1 VRGVAPG
8 RGANSARAGPRP
20 GMDTAIPSKARP
32 LVEQL
37 VPVGARLHVVLA
49 HLEACGAPDAPGAL
63 AGLLDA
69 ILTPLARRRPDD
81 LALAARVL
89 EEVAAAIEEELFTAA
104 Q

>member
-1 VRGVAPG
+1 
-8 RGANSARAGPRP
+8 
-20 GMDTAIPSKARP
+20 MDTAIPSKARP

-37 VPVGARLHVVLA
+37 VPVGAQLHLVLT

-81 LALAARVL
+81 VALAADVL
-89 EEVAAAIEEELFTAA
+89 AAVSAAIEEELVARIG
-104 Q
+104 